1 MIKLIDSPSWRETIR
16 ASGLSG
22 LAALG
27 DKRALD
33 LGFKYFAAGN
43 PNGVRA
49 AAIGLLGATGKDD
62 PRTFPLI
69 SAALTEGLERRNFAL
84 FFGEAEALV
93 ALGDER
99 GLTVFQ
105 ELSKKPGV
113 PPQLSAAISGFE
125 SRLRARLAPA
135 KSNP

>member
-1 MIKLIDSPSWRETIR
+1 TSGYRVGDLAV
-16 ASGLSG
+16 ASCLRVST
-22 LAALG
+22 
-27 DKRALD
+27 
-33 LGFKYFAAGN
+33 
-43 PNGVRA
+43 V
-49 AAIGLLGATGKDD
+49 KDVQC
-62 PRTFPLI
+62 TFPLI
-69 SAALTEGLERRNFAL
+69 SSALTEVIERRNLAL

-125 SRLRARLAPA
+125 SRLRSRLTPA